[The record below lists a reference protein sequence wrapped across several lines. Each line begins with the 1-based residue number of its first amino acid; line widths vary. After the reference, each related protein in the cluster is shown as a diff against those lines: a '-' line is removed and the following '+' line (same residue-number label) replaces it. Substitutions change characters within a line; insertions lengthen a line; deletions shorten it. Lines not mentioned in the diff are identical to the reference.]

1 MLLHCPVLMY
11 ATQNTHITEIMLQGM
26 AAAAA
31 EEVAARLEG
40 QSSRIRAMRGVYAC
54 VCCYIA
60 AGQAGHSIA

>member
-1 MLLHCPVLMY
+1 
-11 ATQNTHITEIMLQGM
+11 MLQGM